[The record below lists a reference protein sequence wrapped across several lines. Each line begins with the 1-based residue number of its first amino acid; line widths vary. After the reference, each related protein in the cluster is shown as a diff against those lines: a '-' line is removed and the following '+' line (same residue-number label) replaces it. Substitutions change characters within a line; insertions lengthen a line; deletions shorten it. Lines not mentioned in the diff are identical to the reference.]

1 MFVAFD
7 AKREA
12 ETETATASERARE
25 TGQLLGGGEL
35 NASLINCRVFKYFS
49 ELNSNFK

>member
-12 ETETATASERARE
+12 ETASERARE

>member
-1 MFVAFD
+1 MFVACD

-12 ETETATASERARE
+12 ETETATERE
-25 TGQLLGGGEL
+25 TGKGRREEREGGEL

-49 ELNSNFK
+49 ELNSTFK